1 MNNYVTNNEIAIH
14 DKYHAQRMAE
24 ILMEEGYVVML
35 SREEDLYIINYVW
48 SSSGY
53 ADRNDVVFNSR
64 EIIEDMIFDTG
75 VTE

>member
-1 MNNYVTNNEIAIH
+1 MNDYVTKNEIAIH
-14 DKYHAQRMAE
+14 DKYHAQRIAE

-35 SREEDLYIINYVW
+35 SREENLYIINYVW

-64 EIIEDMIFDTG
+64 EIIEDMIFN
-75 VTE
+75 TEEE